1 MIETVGAMVAAKAL
15 VSIGIVVALSL
26 IAERVGPRAAGLL
39 TGLPLGAGMVII
51 FTGIE
56 QGLVFAAEAAH
67 HMVSGFSTT
76 LVFIVIY
83 GAVAASRKE
92 GGLKAIIAPSTAAI
106 LGYALAAYAVSLT
119 QIPLIFSLPGI
130 AVLLIATSK
139 LMAYLPN
146 TPIVTR
152 VRFGWGVLMFR
163 ALMAAT
169 SIVIISAAARAI
181 GPQWTG
187 ILTAFPITLY
197 PLILVIHITYRGEE
211 IAAVLK
217 HVPLGLGGV
226 ISFCWAVTWGLPTL
240 GLFWG
245 TVLGYSAAA
254 AYLSA
259 FAWVSRAWRQ
269 RAR

>member
-1 MIETVGAMVAAKAL
+1 MIETFGGLVVVKAAF
-15 VSIGIVVALSL
+15 SIGLVIALSL
-26 IAERVGPRAAGLL
+26 TAERVGPRVAGLL
-39 TGLPLGAGMVII
+39 TGLPLGAGIVVI

-56 QGLVFAAEAAH
+56 QGPVFAAEAAY
-67 HMVSGFSTT
+67 HMVPSFFTT
-76 LVFIVIY
+76 LVFILVY
-83 GAVAASRKE
+83 GAVAASRNE
-92 GGLKAIIAPSTAAI
+92 GGLKAIVAPSIAAI
-106 LGYALAAYAVSLT
+106 LGYAMAAYVVSLT
-119 QIPLIFSLPGI
+119 QIPLIVSLPVI
-130 AVLLIATSK
+130 ALLLILTSK

-163 ALMAAT
+163 ALVAAL
-169 SIVIISAAARAI
+169 SIVIISSGAGAI

-245 TVLGYSAAA
+245 TLFGYAAA
-254 AYLSA
+254 ITYLST
-259 FAWVSRAWRQ
+259 FAWVSRYWRQ
-269 RAR
+269 RGA